1 MWVIGY
7 APEGWDAGT
16 VYLCRKLSDDE
27 TMSEERFADEI
38 ARSIGLEIDASDGYI
53 PNCCGDLRVEFMEHE
68 PRVIDERFQ
77 GATCIWSGESFYF
90 KREEH

>member
-1 MWVIGY
+1 MWVIVY
-7 APEGWDAGT
+7 ANEGWDQGL

-27 TMSEERFADEI
+27 TMDERRFADEI
-38 ARSIGLEIDASDGYI
+38 ARSYDREIDESPGYI
-53 PNCCGDLRVEFMEHE
+53 PNCSGDIRVEFMEHE

-90 KREEH
+90 KREDC